1 LLAGGQSQLT
11 KISLLAKGIQRVTKK
26 LPPNSFELHRSDAIR
41 LPWSHTSIQLFTM
54 STSTETQAAFK
65 DRLLNL
71 RKALQGANI
80 QALILP
86 SADPHQSEY
95 VAERWATRAYISGFT
110 GSAGTAVVTS
120 NGGGV
125 WTDSRYFVQGP
136 LELAKTSGLAF
147 MKSGQGT
154 AEYIDWLA
162 AELADGSTVGIDGK
176 LFTVKQVRAIENKF
190 ASTKLNLRT
199 DVDVIDEVWSDRP
212 AMPSSTLFSHDITYA
227 GKSALDKLG
236 DLRTQLKSAGLTH
249 TFLSSLDEIAWLL
262 NIRAS
267 DIKCNPLAIAY
278 ALVGL
283 ERVDL
288 YTDPSRIDEQT
299 SQRFGESNIY
309 VHPYGNH
316 PKALTEA
323 ANDAKIGIDEGQV
336 NYELASVLSDEQYVA
351 FASPIRLAKAIK
363 NKVEIA
369 HIREAHVKDGVAL
382 VRTFRWLEHTLRT
395 TTITECDIVN
405 KLHEER
411 AKQPLFYG
419 DSFDAIVGYGENGA
433 LPHYHSVPGE
443 DAVVK
448 NEGVL
453 LVDSGGQYLDGT
465 TDITRTFGLGK
476 VTDEQRTRYTLVL
489 KGHIAL
495 ARALFPSGTRGIQL
509 DILARQHL
517 WQQGLNYGHG
527 TGHGVGFFLN
537 VHEPPQG
544 IAPTMSERGKTGFVE
559 GMFTSNEPGFYKEGE
574 YGIRI
579 ENLVLTVPA
588 FPEEDDPEKFLRFE
602 NITYYPIDYL
612 LLEPDLLTEEER
624 DWLNAYHNEVYERLS
639 PKLTEEESAWL
650 KARCEAL

>member
-1 LLAGGQSQLT
+1 MQQSD
-11 KISLLAKGIQRVTKK
+11 V
-26 LPPNSFELHRSDAIR
+26 H
-41 LPWSHTSIQLFTM
+41 
-54 STSTETQAAFK
+54 
-65 DRLLNL
+65 
-71 RKALQGANI
+71 
-80 QALILP
+80 ALIIP

-95 VAERWATRAYISGFT
+95 VAERWATRTYISGFT
-110 GSAGTAVVTS
+110 GSAGTAVITT

-136 LELAKTSGLAF
+136 KELTKTSGLAF
-147 MKSGQGT
+147 MKAGQGT

-162 AELADGSTVGIDGK
+162 SELEDGSTVGIDGK
-176 LFTVKQVRAIENKF
+176 LFTVKQVRAIEKKF
-190 ASTKLNLRT
+190 ASTKLKLRT
-199 DVDVIDEVWSDRP
+199 DVDLIDEVWSDRP
-212 AMPSSTLFSHDITYA
+212 PMPSSTLFSHDIKYA
-227 GKSALDKLG
+227 GKPALEKLG
-236 DLRTQLKSAGLTH
+236 DLRAQMKAQGLSH

-267 DIKCNPLAIAY
+267 DIKCNPLAIAF
-278 ALVGL
+278 ALVGQNH
-283 ERVDL
+283 VDL
-288 YTDPSRIDEQT
+288 YTDPTRIDTET
-299 SQRFGESNIY
+299 KKRFGESSIS
-309 VHPYGNH
+309 VHSYEDH
-316 PKALTEA
+316 REALTQLSK
-323 ANDAKIGIDEGQV
+323 DAKIGIDEGQI
-336 NYELASVLSDEQYVA
+336 NFDLASLIAEEQYVA
-351 FASPIRLAKAIK
+351 FPSPIRLAKAIK
-363 NKVEIA
+363 NSVEIA
-369 HIREAHVKDGVAL
+369 HIREAHIKDGVAL

-395 TTITECDIVN
+395 RTIRECEVVE

-411 AKQPLFYG
+411 SKQPLFYG

-443 DAVVK
+443 DAEIK
-448 NEGVL
+448 DEGVL

-495 ARALFPSGTRGIQL
+495 SRALFPTGTRGMQL
-509 DILARQHL
+509 DTLARQYL
-517 WQQGLNYGHG
+517 WSQGLNFGHG

-579 ENLVLTVPA
+579 ENLILTVPA

-602 NITYYPIDYL
+602 TITYYPIDYL

-624 DWLNAYHNEVYERLS
+624 DWLNAYHDEVYARLS
-639 PKLTEEESAWL
+639 PKLTEEERIWL
-650 KARCEAL
+650 KERCGSL

>member
-1 LLAGGQSQLT
+1 MSVNTGPQTAFSTRLSALRGAM
-11 KISLLAKGIQRVTKK
+11 K
-26 LPPNSFELHRSDAIR
+26 RSDV
-41 LPWSHTSIQLFTM
+41 
-54 STSTETQAAFK
+54 QAV
-65 DRLLNL
+65 
-71 RKALQGANI
+71 
-80 QALILP
+80 ILP

-95 VAERWATRAYISGFT
+95 VAERWSTRSYISGFT
-110 GSAGTAVVTS
+110 GSAGTAIVTLD
-120 NGGGV
+120 GGGL

-136 LELAKTSGLAF
+136 KELARTSGLAF

-162 AELADGSTVGIDGK
+162 KELPNGATVGIDGK
-176 LFTVKQVRAIENKF
+176 LFTVKQVRSIKQKF
-190 ASTKLNLRT
+190 ASTSLTLRT
-199 DVDVIDEVWSDRP
+199 DVDLIDEVWSNRP
-212 AMPSSTLFSHDITYA
+212 AMPSSTLFSHDIKYA
-227 GKSALDKLG
+227 GKSDLEKLG
-236 DLRTQLKSAGLTH
+236 ELRSQMNTAGLSH

-278 ALVGL
+278 VMVGAD
-283 ERVDL
+283 RVDL
-288 YTDPSRIDEQT
+288 FTDPSRIDEET
-299 SQRFGESNIY
+299 IKRFGESNIH
-309 VHPYGNH
+309 VHAYSAH
-316 PKALTEA
+316 EEVLRSA
-323 ANDAKIGIDEGQV
+323 AAGDKVGIDEGQV
-336 NYELASVLSDEQYVA
+336 NYHLASLLKEECYVS
-351 FASPIRLAKAIK
+351 FASPLRLAKAIK

-369 HIREAHVKDGVAL
+369 HIREAHIKDGVAL
-382 VRTFRWLEHTLRT
+382 LRSFRWLEHTLRT
-395 TTITECDIVN
+395 RTIRECEFVD

-433 LPHYHSVPGE
+433 LPHYRSIPGE
-443 DAVVK
+443 DAEIK
-448 NEGVL
+448 SEGVL

-495 ARALFPSGTRGIQL
+495 SRSLFPTGTKGIQL
-509 DILARQHL
+509 DILARQFL
-517 WQQGLNYGHG
+517 WQQGLNFGHG

-588 FPEEDDPEKFLRFE
+588 FPEEKEEDPEKFLRFE
-602 NITYYPIDYL
+602 TITYYPIDYL
-612 LLEPDLLTEEER
+612 LLEPDLLTSEER
-624 DWLNAYHNEVYERLS
+624 DWLNAYHDEVYARLS
-639 PKLTEEESAWL
+639 PKLNEEEQAWL
-650 KARCEAL
+650 KARCESI